1 MDTTRQITTQNIQDE
16 KIRNY
21 TDCFKAVGK
30 KLQCEADG
38 CSVIL
43 SDKSTAIRHFKHLH
57 PELAQAVDKIKSQNR
72 ENEFKSVD
80 IRVQMQPSDLW
91 NAIIRLIIFNA
102 LPFSIVKSQGFRYL
116 INPFIIGF
124 KRAGLNCTVNI
135 PHVRSQITDKANQIK
150 DAITNEVKG
159 KFVCLLLDIN
169 IAFWCNGKIRIRTI
183 GMQTIKVSQTSR
195 NLFDIIKGVL
205 AKFEINLE
213 QIFAVT
219 TDNGKNLRKLSK
231 LASQELSDRDDVVDV
246 DLDLDADDYEETN
259 EFEDDNLSG
268 SNDADC
274 GYTNDCD
281 SDEIFDPE
289 IFNEEYFRDLL
300 SNVRD
305 EFPATYKNL
314 FTNISCAAHGLHLV
328 VTIAIKN
335 CFETAL
341 IIDKCRSLA
350 KKFRTPKL
358 RAVLK
363 ENGLKMALL
372 DVNTRWSSLYNMVSI

>member
-1 MDTTRQITTQNIQDE
+1 M
-16 KIRNY
+16 
-21 TDCFKAVGK
+21 
-30 KLQCEADG
+30 QCEADG

-159 KFVCLLLDIN
+159 KFVGLLLDIASRHNRSILGIN
-169 IAFWCNGKIRIRTI
+169 IAFWCNGKICIRTI

-246 DLDLDADDYEETN
+246 DLDLDAD
-259 EFEDDNLSG
+259 SG
-268 SNDADC
+268 V
-274 GYTNDCD
+274 
-281 SDEIFDPE
+281 P
-289 IFNEEYFRDLL
+289 
-300 SNVRD
+300 
-305 EFPATYKNL
+305 
-314 FTNISCAAHGLHLV
+314 
-328 VTIAIKN
+328 
-335 CFETAL
+335 
-341 IIDKCRSLA
+341 
-350 KKFRTPKL
+350 
-358 RAVLK
+358 
-363 ENGLKMALL
+363 
-372 DVNTRWSSLYNMVSI
+372 